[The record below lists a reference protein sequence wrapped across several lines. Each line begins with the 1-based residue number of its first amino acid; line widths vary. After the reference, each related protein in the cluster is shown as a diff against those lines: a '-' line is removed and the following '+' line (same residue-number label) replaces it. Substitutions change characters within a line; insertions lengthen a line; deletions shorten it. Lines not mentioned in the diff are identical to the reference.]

1 MFNKRNSFMIYNRIK
16 IILNSIE
23 SNISSKKTRKI
34 NKLRI
39 IFILKPYNIKDIN
52 DIDYDIYYDINN
64 DDEFDMIVNHFNKL
78 GYKCKGKKFQ
88 SYNYLQIKLIKEK
101 DNCEIL

>member
-1 MFNKRNSFMIYNRIK
+1 MTYNRIK

-23 SNISSKKTRKI
+23 SNISSKKNKKI

-39 IFILKPYNIKDIN
+39 IFMLKPYSIKDVN

-64 DDEFDMIVNHFNKL
+64 DDEFDMIVNHFTKME
-78 GYKCKGKKFQ
+78 YKCKGKKFQ
-88 SYNYLQIKLIKEK
+88 SYNYLKIKFIKETC
-101 DNCEIL
+101 NIL